1 MTSAFSTD
9 ELEDSELYNGIGMDN
24 NTLMR
29 DACKRYSMCC
39 RALPSTDLEAV
50 SNISNAA
57 LTYDKEDNEEE
68 EEKEDEEDEL
78 LLFFLFFAFFAASSA
93 LFLFIP

>member
-1 MTSAFSTD
+1 MD
-9 ELEDSELYNGIGMDN
+9 DSELYNGIGMDN

-50 SNISNAA
+50 SKISKAA
-57 LTYDKEDNEEE
+57 LTYDNEDNEEE

>member
-1 MTSAFSTD
+1 MD
-9 ELEDSELYNGIGMDN
+9 DSELYNGIGMDN

-50 SNISNAA
+50 SKISNAA

>member
-1 MTSAFSTD
+1 M
-9 ELEDSELYNGIGMDN
+9 EDSELYNGIGMDN

-39 RALPSTDLEAV
+39 RALPSTDLEAL
-50 SNISNAA
+50 SKISNAA
-57 LTYDKEDNEEE
+57 LTYDKEDTEEEE
-68 EEKEDEEDEL
+68 EEKEDEEEVL
-78 LLFFLFFAFFAASSA
+78 LLSFLSFLFFAFFAASSA